1 MGKTKSDSGT
11 PPFTV
16 GIEEEYLLVDRE
28 TRDVCVEPPD
38 EMLARCEARAP
49 GQITPE
55 FLRAQIE
62 VGTKVC
68 NTISEAREDLA
79 RLRGCIIKTADEY
92 GIAPIAASTHPF
104 ANWHRQKRT
113 NKDRYHDLD
122 RDMQASARRLLIC
135 GMHVH
140 VGLNDDDL
148 RIDLMNQFSY
158 FLPHLL
164 ALSCSSPYWCGDD
177 TGLNSYR
184 LTVFDG
190 MPRTRLPERFT
201 SFGEYER
208 HVDTLI
214 NSGIMQDASKI
225 WWDVRPSARYPT
237 LEMRVTDICT
247 RVDDAAAI
255 AALTACL
262 MSALY
267 RYRRQNM
274 RWRQYLPMLVQEN
287 RWRAMR
293 YGTDEGLV
301 DFGQT
306 RIVQYRELLDEILEM
321 VAEDA
326 ERLNCVDEV
335 RSTRDILRRGN
346 SARQQRERYARARAE
361 GRSHEEALRDV
372 VDMLIE
378 HTRLDV

>member
-1 MGKTKSDSGT
+1 MGTTKSDSGT

-326 ERLNCVDEV
+326 ERLNCVNEV

>member
-1 MGKTKSDSGT
+1 VSVTSRTKA

-28 TRDVCVEPPD
+28 TRDVCIEPPD
-38 EMLARCEARAP
+38 ELLTRCEARAP

-62 VGTKVC
+62 VGTRVC
-68 NTISEAREDLA
+68 HTISEAREDLA
-79 RLRGCIIKTADEY
+79 RLRQCIVHTADEY

-113 NKDRYHDLD
+113 EKDRYRDLD
-122 RDMQASARRLLIC
+122 RDMQSSARRLLIC

-140 VGLNDDDL
+140 VGIDDDDL

-190 MPRTRLPERFT
+190 MPRTRLPERFS
-201 SFGEYER
+201 SFAEYQR
-208 HVDTLI
+208 HVDILVR
-214 NSGIMQDASKI
+214 SGIMEDSSKI
-225 WWDVRPSARYPT
+225 WWDVRPSSRYPT
-237 LEMRVTDICT
+237 LEMRIADVCT
-247 RVDDAAAI
+247 RVDDAVAI
-255 AALTACL
+255 AALAVCL
-262 MSALY
+262 LSALY

-274 RWRQYLPMLVQEN
+274 RWREYLPMLVQEN

-293 YGTDEGLV
+293 YGCDEGLV
-301 DFGQT
+301 DFG
-306 RIVQYRELLDEILEM
+306 RGEIVPYRELLDEILEM

-326 ERLNCVDEV
+326 QRLNCVDEV

-346 SARQQRERYARARAE
+346 SARQQRERYSRSRAA

-372 VDMLIE
+372 VDLLVE
-378 HTRLDV
+378 NTRRDL

>member
-1 MGKTKSDSGT
+1 MGTILTSKS

-38 EMLARCEARAP
+38 EMLERCEARAP

-68 NTISEAREDLA
+68 NTISEARADLA
-79 RLRGCIIKTADEY
+79 RLRRCIVKTADEY

-104 ANWHRQKRT
+104 ASWHRQKRT
-113 NKDRYHDLD
+113 EKERYRDLN

-201 SFGEYER
+201 SFGEYQR

-214 NSGIMQDASKI
+214 ESGLIQDSSKI

-255 AALTACL
+255 AALSVCL
-262 MSALY
+262 LSALY

-293 YGTDEGLV
+293 YGPDEGLV
-301 DFGQT
+301 DFG
-306 RIVQYRELLDEILEM
+306 RKEIVPYRELLDEILEM

-326 ERLNCVDEV
+326 ERLNCTDEV

-346 SARQQRERYARARAE
+346 SARQQRECYARARAD
-361 GRSHEEALRDV
+361 GRDHDEALRDV
-372 VDMLIE
+372 VDLLIE
-378 HTRLDV
+378 NTRLDL

>member
-1 MGKTKSDSGT
+1 MGKGKGDSGT

-38 EMLARCEARAP
+38 EMLSRCEARAP

-79 RLRGCIIKTADEY
+79 RLRRCIVKTADEY

-140 VGLNDDDL
+140 VGLNDDNL

-201 SFGEYER
+201 SYGEYQR

-214 NSGIMQDASKI
+214 DSGIMQDASKI

-262 MSALY
+262 LSALY

-274 RWRQYLPMLVQEN
+274 RWRQYLPMLIQEN

-326 ERLNCVDEV
+326 ERLNCTAEV
-335 RSTRDILRRGN
+335 RSAREILRRGN